1 MHGRVALLS
10 LFLSGPALAAPA
22 LSNKPAEVASM
33 SPDADNAAILAAIS
47 AGDPAL
53 TASPSPVAQ
62 MLEAVTLAERRL
74 ARATDVDAVGELLT
88 LVGIGREVAYL
99 RTGAAEHLCVLI
111 GAAGEVLRRPGL
123 PGTIAME
130 AADFRSRARE
140 MLAASHP
147 DVSCDGVD
155 RPLPAPTKTAPPPE
169 RPAPRELAMR
179 APGTPQTSG
188 RVIAGGVLLGVAGLM
203 GGVLAG
209 VRIYRE
215 RAGDRLEGILDDVQ
229 AAGGKTAGQAARI
242 DELREIEARTEAAT
256 VGLGVS
262 IAVSAVL
269 GVSLAVW
276 GSRRSAMS
284 QRARVSPYGGP
295 HGAGVMLGGHF

>member
-99 RTGAAEHLCVLI
+99 RTG
-111 GAAGEVLRRPGL
+111 P
-123 PGTIAME
+123 
-130 AADFRSRARE
+130 RSTCA
-140 MLAASHP
+140 
-147 DVSCDGVD
+147 C
-155 RPLPAPTKTAPPPE
+155 
-169 RPAPRELAMR
+169 
-179 APGTPQTSG
+179 
-188 RVIAGGVLLGVAGLM
+188 
-203 GGVLAG
+203 
-209 VRIYRE
+209 
-215 RAGDRLEGILDDVQ
+215 
-229 AAGGKTAGQAARI
+229 
-242 DELREIEARTEAAT
+242 
-256 VGLGVS
+256 
-262 IAVSAVL
+262 
-269 GVSLAVW
+269 
-276 GSRRSAMS
+276 
-284 QRARVSPYGGP
+284 
-295 HGAGVMLGGHF
+295 